1 MNVLLQFMSS
11 IVVSSFP
18 VIMRAGTSLMELVSL
33 AIFAFHVGKGQEL
46 APLIPP
52 NVQSGYLCYTCA
64 NYHCAEPPSCS
75 VSRCAV
81 ITIFI
86 LAINSFRAAHLYVHV
101 VISHKHVVLSKC
113 KESVIQ
119 IQYPPAPLVIPDSA
133 VMC

>member
-1 MNVLLQFMSS
+1 MNVLSQFISS

-52 NVQSGYLCYTCA
+52 NVQSENLCYTCA

-81 ITIFI
+81 GTIFI
-86 LAINSFRAAHLYVHV
+86 HGINSFRTSHLYVHV
-101 VISHKHVVLSKC
+101 VISHKHVVISKC
-113 KESVIQ
+113 NKSVNQ
-119 IQYPPAPLVIPDSA
+119 IQYPAAPVVIPYSL
-133 VMC
+133 

>member
-1 MNVLLQFMSS
+1 MNVLSQFISS

-33 AIFAFHVGKGQEL
+33 AIFAFHV
-46 APLIPP
+46 
-52 NVQSGYLCYTCA
+52 QSEYLCYTCA

-81 ITIFI
+81 GTIFI
-86 LAINSFRAAHLYVHV
+86 HGINSFRTAHLYVHV
-101 VISHKHVVLSKC
+101 VISHKHVVISKC
-113 KESVIQ
+113 NKSVIQ
-119 IQYPPAPLVIPDSA
+119 IQYPAPVIIPDSA